1 MGFAV
6 KRKLK
11 TKDMKREVKVGI
23 FAVLMLVLGWGVVRY
38 LKGASIFSTSNT
50 YYAYYAQ
57 AGGIQPAS
65 HVMINGVKVGVVD
78 DVVLNEDPTKGVE
91 VTMSIEK
98 RFQIPVDSKARIFTD
113 GLMGGKAIE
122 IVYGKAS
129 GVIVDGGTI
138 EAEAAADLFE
148 MAGSELGDLKTK
160 LTTVMDGLA
169 TTLEGVNKLLAEN
182 TETLTSIID
191 NVDGVTGNVDAMLA
205 KEKAHLEEA
214 LASLSLFSKSLGDNA
229 GQVDQIIDNL
239 ATFSDQLSGGNLIAE
254 VERVV
259 GELNGVLAA
268 VNDQSGSVG
277 KLLKD
282 AELYDNLAS
291 ASNNLSALL
300 EDLKA
305 NPGRY
310 LNVSVFGKDPY
321 KKVEKAKAKAEKKA
335 IKREMEAAE
344 KAAEQADK

>member
-1 MGFAV
+1 
-6 KRKLK
+6 
-11 TKDMKREVKVGI
+11 MKREIKVGI

-91 VTMSIEK
+91 VTMSIDK
-98 RFQIPVDSKARIFTD
+98 RFNIPADSKAKIFTD

-122 IVYGKAS
+122 IVYGTSAE
-129 GVIVDGGTI
+129 IIPDDGTI
-138 EAEAAADLFE
+138 SAETSADLFE
-148 MAGSELGDLKTK
+148 MAGSELGDLKIK

-169 TTLEGVNKLLAEN
+169 TTLDGVNKLLAEN
-182 TETLTSIID
+182 TETLTSIIN
-191 NVDGVTGNVDAMLA
+191 NVDGVTGSVDAMLS

-214 LASLSLFSKSLGDNA
+214 LASLTLFSKSLGDNA
-229 GQVDQIIDNL
+229 GEVDQIIDNL
-239 ATFSDQLSGGNLIAE
+239 SAFSGQLAEANLIAE
-254 VERVV
+254 VEKVV
-259 GELNGVLAA
+259 GELNSVLAT
-268 VNDQSGSVG
+268 VNNESGSVG

-282 AELYDNLAS
+282 AELYDNLTA

-310 LNVSVFGKDPY
+310 LNVSVFSKDPY
-321 KKVEKAKAKAEKKA
+321 KKVEKVKAKAEKKA
-335 IKREMEAAE
+335 LKRELEAAE
-344 KAAEQADK
+344 KAAQAE